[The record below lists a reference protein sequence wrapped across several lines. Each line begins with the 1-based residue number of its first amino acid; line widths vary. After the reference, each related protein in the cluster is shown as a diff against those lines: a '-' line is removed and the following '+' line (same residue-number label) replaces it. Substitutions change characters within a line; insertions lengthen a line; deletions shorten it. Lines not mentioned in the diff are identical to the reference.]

1 MDLNDFKDA
10 CLRTAGDKNTLLIE
24 AYLHG
29 VTEPY
34 KGGSMPSDDILFNWI
49 LGLCGESGELAD
61 AIKKWRFHNHDLD
74 LSNIQKELGDV
85 MYYWVM
91 LCHYFNL
98 DPNDILTANVE
109 KLKKRYPDGF
119 SSSNSIN
126 RVE

>member
-1 MDLNDFKDA
+1 MDLNNFKDA
-10 CLRTAGDKNTLLIE
+10 CLRAAKDKSTLE
-24 AYLHG
+24 EMAHFHE
-29 VTEPY
+29 VTEPH
-34 KGGSMPSDDILFNWI
+34 KGGYMPPDEILFGWI

-61 AIKKWRFHNHDLD
+61 AIKKWRFHGHDLD

-85 MYYWVM
+85 MYYWAM

-98 DPNDILTANVE
+98 DPDTILSANVE
-109 KLKKRYPDGF
+109 KLMKRYPTGF